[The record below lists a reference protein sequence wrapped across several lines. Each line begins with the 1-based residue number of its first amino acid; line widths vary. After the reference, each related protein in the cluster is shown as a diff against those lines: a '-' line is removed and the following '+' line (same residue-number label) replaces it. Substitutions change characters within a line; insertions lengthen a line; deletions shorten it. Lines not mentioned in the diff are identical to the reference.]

1 MEDEKLD
8 EILETETIT
17 TNFFNSQNG
26 KGLVVDIDR
35 QGFLVKDLETKEI
48 IHVRQTNFDYELNLN
63 MLKEFEKEE
72 SVWVIGFNRETKECI
87 LI

>member
-17 TNFFNSQNG
+17 TNFFNSKNG
-26 KGLVVDIDR
+26 KGFVVGIDR

-72 SVWVIGFNRETKECI
+72 SVWVIGFNRETKECV

>member
-1 MEDEKLD
+1 MEDKKLD
-8 EILETETIT
+8 EILETETVT
-17 TNFFNSQNG
+17 TNFFNSKHG
-26 KGLVVDIDR
+26 KGIVVDVDH

-48 IHVRQTNFDYELNLN
+48 IHVRQINFDYELNLN
-63 MLKEFEKEE
+63 MLKEVEKEE